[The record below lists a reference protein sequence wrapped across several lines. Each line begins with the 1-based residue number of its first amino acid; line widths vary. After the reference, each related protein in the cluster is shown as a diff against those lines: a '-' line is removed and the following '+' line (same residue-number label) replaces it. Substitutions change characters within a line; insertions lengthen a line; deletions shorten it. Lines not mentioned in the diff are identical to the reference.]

1 MNTDY
6 NLDELDAALSSARH
20 QAASVAGP
28 PMNRA
33 ESSSRRTAPST
44 RRGSLVPPGVTT
56 SASMKGAKAQQQLR
70 QHKLDALNLFNFDL
84 RELARCVLLPNNG
97 GRDSRVSYHEYA
109 VFAPGVGS
117 DSEHEEYRS
126 PSVMSEGEE
135 GLRMFRDAVRNGHG
149 LDDEGNFTAN
159 PKGRHLLR
167 GRMRQVIAHRRA
179 RRDEIYETSGLAI
192 DGLHLTVE
200 DFESLG
206 LHSGTLP
213 TLQRVTLESSFW
225 DTRRET
231 MYLILSFS
239 SNPQPPYDFLSM
251 AYKVRTKT
259 ATALVRRS
267 FDTRWHAEDALD
279 EYERRLDSCR
289 ARWSH
294 PLVLPVVLLQVQL
307 FRTEE
312 AVQANNAEVLA
323 LEVHVDAVTGTTGKA
338 NAEAWR
344 RNNSHHNNSKGVRP
358 LKRFSTNL
366 KGMVEARVGGG
377 GGGGGES
384 AGRNQ
389 HSSPPPPPPPPAMDT
404 ASFYDPDYVPP
415 QTIHL
420 MKEAHDVLK
429 GAIQLLDTL
438 RWMERALKL
447 IIQAG
452 DELDARLHEL
462 RPQQG
467 EPSQQ
472 PRDDA
477 DEELTEHWHEIRQY
491 LDCTWRLCTSLE
503 TDRRMSELRCRAQI
517 DIIYSKMAQEDNNL
531 NARMAVASTRDS
543 SSMKALAVITA
554 IFLPGEYIG
563 TLFGVSMFNWEG
575 GTAGDPAAS
584 KDAADDL
591 PHPVIMPSFWIYWA
605 FTIPLTLFIVA
616 GWRAWWVNQDR
627 YFRRHLSTELS
638 NERYWTT
645 DGKPRALETTFA
657 EDFFSG
663 LLHRS
668 GAHSTSNST
677 ILGVPPAQPKTSG
690 SASGASTPHA
700 LREDSFRIPG
710 GPLSPP
716 AHLAPGRVLST
727 RPSGGLAPPLDRE
740 KKMMASDS
748 EREDDGAGTGV
759 GRAMRFRRISFSRGS
774 RARRDADASAV

>member
-1 MNTDY
+1 MDY
-6 NLDELDAALSSARH
+6 NLDDLDVALSEARH
-20 QAASVAGP
+20 QAAAVGGP
-28 PMNRA
+28 PLNRS
-33 ESSSRRTAPST
+33 EGGSRRTAPST
-44 RRGSLVPPGVTT
+44 RRGSLVPPAVLT
-56 SASMKGAKAQQQLR
+56 ASSGTPGGKKQQRR
-70 QHKLDALNLFNFDL
+70 QHRLDELNLFNFDL
-84 RELARCVLLPNNG
+84 RELVRDLLLPVASK
-97 GRDSRVSYHEYA
+97 SRVSYHEYA
-109 VFAPGVGS
+109 VFAPESGS
-117 DSEHEEYRS
+117 DGDYGDYRS
-126 PSVMSEGEE
+126 PSIMSEGEE

-149 LDDEGNFTAN
+149 LDHEGNFTAN
-159 PKGRHLLR
+159 PKGKHLFQ
-167 GRMRQVIAHRRA
+167 GRTRQIIAHRRI
-179 RRDEIYETSGLAI
+179 RHDELDGSSTHTL

-200 DFESLG
+200 DYDSLG

-231 MYLILSFS
+231 VYLILSFS

-259 ATALVRRS
+259 ATALIRRS
-267 FDTRWHAEDALD
+267 FDTRWHDEDALD

-323 LEVHVDAVTGTTGKA
+323 LEAHVDAVTGTTGKA

-344 RNNSHHNNSKGVRP
+344 RNSNNRHNHLQP
-358 LKRFSTNL
+358 LKRFSSGL
-366 KGMVEARVGGG
+366 KEMVEAKVGGTWRSH
-377 GGGGGES
+377 ECP
-384 AGRNQ
+384 A
-389 HSSPPPPPPPPAMDT
+389 PPVPET

-452 DELDARLHEL
+452 DELDARVKEL
-462 RPQQG
+462 RAQHVMEKGQRGVKPCKEGG
-467 EPSQQ
+467 EDGVP
-472 PRDDA
+472 DD
-477 DEELTEHWHEIRQY
+477 ELIDHWHEIKQY

-554 IFLPGEYIG
+554 VFLPGEYIG
-563 TLFGVSMFNWEG
+563 TLFGVSMFNWET
-575 GTAGDPAAS
+575 GTAGDPAIS
-584 KDAADDL
+584 KDAPDGW

-605 FTIPLTLFIVA
+605 FTIPLTLFIVTA
-616 GWRAWWVNQDR
+616 WRAWWVNQDR
-627 YFRRHLSTELS
+627 YFRRHLSTDLS

-645 DGKPRALETTFA
+645 DGRPRDLETTFA
-657 EDFFSG
+657 QDFFSG
-663 LLHRS
+663 LLSRS
-668 GAHSTSNST
+668 GAGSTTNST
-677 ILGVPPAQPKTSG
+677 ILGTQKS
-690 SASGASTPHA
+690 SSF
-700 LREDSFRIPG
+700 REDTSHFTLSQSRTPIATTPTLTAGPGQIAFSSRRVGGGGGGVG
-710 GPLSPP
+710 GPL
-716 AHLAPGRVLST
+716 A
-727 RPSGGLAPPLDRE
+727 SGQISMSAGIESDRE
-740 KKMMASDS
+740 KIASDS
-748 EREDDGAGTGV
+748 EREGETEDAEARV
-759 GRAMRFRRISFSRGS
+759 MRFRHISFARGP
-774 RARRDADASAV
+774 RVRQEAASAV